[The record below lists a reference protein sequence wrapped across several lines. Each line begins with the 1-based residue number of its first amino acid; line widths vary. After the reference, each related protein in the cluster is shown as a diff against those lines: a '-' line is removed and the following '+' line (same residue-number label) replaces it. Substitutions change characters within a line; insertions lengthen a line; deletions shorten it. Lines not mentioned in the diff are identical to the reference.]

1 MWCEHDMGSCTHV
14 AEQGK
19 GTQGVGSDCM
29 WCELHEWR
37 EVRAGCLEC
46 EGLCKVRARRNG
58 VCAISLHQW
67 LRSLYARAVREPS
80 GFERVVCHTEKL
92 FVARLLHQWLRA

>member
-37 EVRAGCLEC
+37 DVRAGCLEC

-58 VCAISLHQW
+58 VCAISL
-67 LRSLYARAVREPS
+67 RSFYARAVREPS
-80 GFERVVCHTEKL
+80 GFERVARRNGVCATSRSISGCAPYTR
-92 FVARLLHQWLRA
+92 V